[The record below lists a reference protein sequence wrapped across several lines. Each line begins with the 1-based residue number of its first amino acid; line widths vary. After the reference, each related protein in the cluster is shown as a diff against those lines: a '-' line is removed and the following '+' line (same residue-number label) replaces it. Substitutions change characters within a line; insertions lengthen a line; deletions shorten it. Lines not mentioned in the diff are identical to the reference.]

1 MPGSKAVQDAGVR
14 VTELRGARAAA
25 LEQQIT
31 TAIEANQ
38 FDDADAL
45 LTQLDAASLQ
55 PPKVEELRE
64 PLYNAR
70 PYASLHPRQRITAPL
85 ATGGH
90 GPEQHRKTR
99 GREKRG

>member
-55 PPKVEELRE
+55 PQTVEELRE
-64 PLYNAR
+64 QLYNAR
-70 PYASLHPRQRITAPL
+70 TYDSLKPGQRITVPL
-85 ATGGH
+85 ASGGN
-90 GPEQHRKTR
+90 GPEPVES
-99 GREKRG
+99 GSPA